1 MKKVFIGLLI
11 VAAGAAAF
19 FFLRKKQSII
29 SESNL
34 QKEWI
39 IGKWNLDSIQL
50 SKDTNDKFTPG
61 IIGIVAP
68 DLKKYRYEFKEGGF
82 VLLSDSLTKDSSKYE
97 WNKKDQL
104 IWKQHP
110 ADTSGEVFNVSIPHK
125 DSLLLQSTDSVVLLF
140 TKVKE

>member
-19 FFLRKKQSII
+19 FFLRKKQTTITSN
-29 SESNL
+29 NL

-39 IGKWNLDSIQL
+39 IGKWKLDSIHL
-50 SKDTNDKFTPG
+50 SKDSNDKSIPG
-61 IIGIVAP
+61 IIGIIAP
-68 DLKKYRYEFKEGGF
+68 DLMKYRYEFKPGGSV
-82 VLLSDSLTKDSSKYE
+82 VLVDSLTKDSSNYD

-104 IWKQHP
+104 IWKEHP
-110 ADTSGEVFNVSIPHK
+110 ADTSGEIFNVSIPHK

-140 TKVKE
+140 TKLKE

>member
-19 FFLRKKQSII
+19 FFFRKKQTTI
-29 SESNL
+29 SDSNL

-39 IGKWNLDSIQL
+39 IGKWKLDSIHS
-50 SKDTNDKFTPG
+50 SKDSTDKFTSG
-61 IIGIVAP
+61 IIGIVAS
-68 DLKKYRYEFKEGGF
+68 DLMKYRYEFKPGGAI
-82 VLLSDSLTKDSSKYE
+82 VLVDSLTKDSSKYE

-104 IWKQHP
+104 IWKENP
-110 ADTSGEVFNVSIPHK
+110 ADTSGEIFNVSIPHK
-125 DSLLLQSTDSVVLLF
+125 DSLLLQSTDSAVLLF

>member
-11 VAAGAAAF
+11 VAAGAAAI
-19 FFLRKKQSII
+19 FFLRKKQTTI
-29 SESNL
+29 SKSNL

-39 IGKWNLDSIQL
+39 IGKWKLDSIHL
-50 SKDTNDKFTPG
+50 SKDSNDKFTSG

-68 DLKKYRYEFKEGGF
+68 DLMKYRYEFKTNGAI
-82 VLLSDSLTKDSSKYE
+82 VLVDSLTKDSSNYE

-104 IWKQHP
+104 VWKEHP
-110 ADTSGEVFNVSIPHK
+110 ADTSGEIFNVSIPHK
-125 DSLLLQSTDSVVLLF
+125 DSLTLQSTDSVVLLF